1 MKFSRIAI
9 IGGGNLGAS
18 LAKGLLNTGD
28 YKNENIIIS
37 EIRERRRQYLSDLNF
52 QVTDNSKVAIS
63 GAELIIIAVKPQ
75 QVNILLDEISG
86 LINRDK
92 QIIAY
97 TVSGLAIN
105 DVEKRLGEL
114 PIFRLMPNTAIEI
127 RESMTCISYKNADE
141 KTVKSILS
149 LFEKLGKTLVILEEL
164 MAAATVLG
172 ACGIAFALRYM
183 RAASQGG
190 IEIGFSAEVSQLIT
204 AQTLK
209 GAAKL
214 IIDSGNHPE
223 REIDKVTTPQGIT
236 ISGLNE
242 MEHQGFSSALIKGL
256 ITSYNKLEK
265 LQNNNY

>member
-1 MKFSRIAI
+1 MKFNRISI

-18 LAKGLLNTGD
+18 LTKGLLKTGD
-28 YKNENIIIS
+28 YKKENIIIS
-37 EIRERRRQYLSDLNF
+37 EIRERRRQYLNEMGF
-52 QVTDNSKVAIS
+52 QVTNNNKKAVSEAD
-63 GAELIIIAVKPQ
+63 LIIIAVKPQ
-75 QVNILLDEISG
+75 QVNTLLDEISG
-86 LINRDK
+86 SINKDK

-97 TVSGLAIN
+97 TVSGLALN
-105 DVEKRLGEL
+105 DVEKKLGVL

-127 RESMTCISYKNADE
+127 RESMTCISYKNAEE
-141 KTVKSILS
+141 KIVKSIIS
-149 LFEKLGKTLVILEEL
+149 LFNKLGKTIVILEEL

-209 GAAKL
+209 GAARL

-265 LQNNNY
+265 LQTNNT

>member
-18 LAKGLLNTGD
+18 LAAGLLKTGD
-28 YKNENIIIS
+28 YKNEDIVIS
-37 EIRERRRQYLSDLNF
+37 EIRERRIQYLSDLNF

-75 QVNILLDEISG
+75 QVNTLLDEISG

-127 RESMTCISYKNADE
+127 RESMTCISYKNADD

-209 GAAKL
+209 GAAEL

-265 LQNNNY
+265 LQNNNN